1 MKKSIVNFRS
11 VAGVFSLTTI
21 AVLIGFLCFLPNSQA
36 QESPAPTEQ
45 SSPEPQGEQ
54 AAPPKHKDKTFF
66 EVLKEGGIAMIP
78 LAAVSVYMLTL
89 IIDSVRRIQN
99 KVVCPPDIVNLLRSQ
114 FSAGDY
120 NAAFQTCRSKSCFL
134 TNVVRAGLSMLG
146 QGKEV
151 TEKSMEDVMAKEIA
165 SMNTR
170 IYYLN
175 LIGVVTPMIGLTGTV
190 LGMMSAFKTLG
201 TSGIGDPSAL
211 AGAIG
216 EVLVATATGLF
227 VAIPGFASYYFFRN
241 RIQAVSSHTE
251 EVINNLFRG
260 MPYAYLAG
268 MHIGDDPIYAAIP
281 KEYMAATEQTAEFAE
296 QQSA

>member
-1 MKKSIVNFRS
+1 MKTLIVHSNSFARAFR
-11 VAGVFSLTTI
+11 L
-21 AVLIGFLCFLPNSQA
+21 AVLVVLLGFLPSVLELRA
-36 QESPAPTEQ
+36 QEPSADASPAAQEAEQ
-45 SSPEPQGEQ
+45 S
-54 AAPPKHKDKTFF
+54 AASAHKKEKTFLQ
-66 EVLKEGGIAMIP
+66 VLKEGGIVMLP
-78 LAAVSVYMLTL
+78 LGAVSVYMLTL

-99 KVVCPPDIVNLLRSQ
+99 KVVCPPDVVNLLRSQ

-120 NAAFQTCRSKSCFL
+120 NAAFQTCRSKACFL

-151 TEKSMEDVMAKEIA
+151 TEKAMEDVMAKEIA

-241 RIQAVSSHTE
+241 RIHAVSSFTE

-260 MPYAYLAG
+260 MPYAYLSG
-268 MHIGDDPIYAAIP
+268 MNIGDDPIYAAIP
-281 KEYMAATEQTAEFAE
+281 KEYLSTDRPAEYVE
-296 QQSA
+296 QQ

>member
-1 MKKSIVNFRS
+1 MKTSIVNSKSF
-11 VAGVFSLTTI
+11 AGVFRL
-21 AVLIGFLCFLPNSQA
+21 AVLAALLGILSSVMDLRA
-36 QESPAPTEQ
+36 QEAPASDGQSASSATQQAEQ
-45 SSPEPQGEQ
+45 PAG
-54 AAPPKHKDKTFF
+54 AHKKDKTFF
-66 EVLKEGGIAMIP
+66 DVLRDGGIVMFP

-120 NAAFQTCRSKSCFL
+120 NAAFQTCRSKACFL

-146 QGKEV
+146 QGKEI
-151 TEKSMEDVMAKEIA
+151 TEKAMEDVMAKEIA
-165 SMNTR
+165 SMSTR

-268 MHIGDDPIYAAIP
+268 MNIGDDPIYAAIP
-281 KEYMAATEQTAEFAE
+281 KEYLNADQSTEYAE
-296 QQSA
+296 QQ

>member
-1 MKKSIVNFRS
+1 MF
-11 VAGVFSLTTI
+11 
-21 AVLIGFLCFLPNSQA
+21 
-36 QESPAPTEQ
+36 
-45 SSPEPQGEQ
+45 
-54 AAPPKHKDKTFF
+54 
-66 EVLKEGGIAMIP
+66 P

-99 KVVCPPDIVNLLRSQ
+99 KIVCPPDIVGLLRSQ

-120 NAAFQTCRSKSCFL
+120 QAAFQTCRSKACFL

-146 QGKEV
+146 QGKEI
-151 TEKSMEDVMAKEIA
+151 TEKAMEDVMAKEIA
-165 SMNTR
+165 SMSTR

-241 RIQAVSSHTE
+241 RIQAVSSYTE

-268 MHIGDDPIYAAIP
+268 MNIGDDPSLCRDSQGISERGSAGRVCGAAIAIKP
-281 KEYMAATEQTAEFAE
+281 
-296 QQSA
+296 

>member
-1 MKKSIVNFRS
+1 M
-11 VAGVFSLTTI
+11 
-21 AVLIGFLCFLPNSQA
+21 AVLIGFLPFVPNSQA
-36 QESPAPTEQ
+36 QESPAATEQ
-45 SSPEPQGEQ
+45 TSPEQAGEQ
-54 AAPPKHKDKTFF
+54 AAAPKHKDKTFF
-66 EVLKEGGIAMIP
+66 QVLRDGGIVMFP

-120 NAAFQTCRSKSCFL
+120 NAAFQTCRSKACFL

-281 KEYMAATEQTAEFAE
+281 KEYMAANEQPAEFVE
-296 QQSA
+296 QQ

>member
-1 MKKSIVNFRS
+1 MKISIANSRS
-11 VAGVFSLTTI
+11 FTGVMRVAAL
-21 AVLIGFLCFLPNSQA
+21 AALLGFLPFVLDAQA
-36 QESPAPTEQ
+36 QESPAPAEQ
-45 SSPEPQGEQ
+45 TASPQQSEQ
-54 AAPPKHKDKTFF
+54 PAAAKHKDKTFF
-66 EVLKEGGIAMIP
+66 QVLRDGGIVMIP

-120 NAAFQTCRSKSCFL
+120 NAAFQTCRSKACFL

-241 RIQAVSSHTE
+241 RIHAVSSYTE

-268 MHIGDDPIYAAIP
+268 MNIGDDPVYAAIP
-281 KEYMAATEQTAEFAE
+281 KEYMAAAEQPAEFAE
-296 QQSA
+296 QQQ